1 MTDMEAGLAERETL
15 RQAQDD
21 GIDAQDDGIDA
32 QDDGI
37 DAQDDGSDARDDGWG
52 YSVLAGKS
60 A

>member
-15 RQAQDD
+15 RQ
-21 GIDAQDDGIDA
+21 AQDDGIDA